1 MKRTLVLGILIF
13 QISSVLNGQPG
24 NQGPT
29 HYWQQRIKYL
39 MEVKLDVV
47 TNKLMGKQNITYFNN
62 SPDTLKKIFIHLF
75 WNAFQPNSMMD
86 EVSRRTENLILG
98 RMEDGKPLTDFDSR
112 FKKRIIDLTPE
123 EQGYCRVMK
132 FIMNG
137 RPQFTKLNETILEV
151 LLDKPITPGSSAI
164 FNTEFEC
171 KVPIMT
177 RRSGRDSPE
186 GIRYSMGQW
195 YPKVVEYDNE
205 GWHPDQYIRGEF
217 YGVWGDYDV
226 NITLDK
232 KYKVGATGELLNAE
246 SIGWGYDKEG
256 SSLKEITGSQ
266 RTWKFSGKNIHDFV
280 WSADPDYKH
289 ITRKTENGPL
299 LHFIYKNEKANDPYW
314 QATADSCAMIFPF
327 MAKNFGAY
335 PYPVYSFLQGGGG
348 STEYPMA
355 TLIKNHSFESAVHEW
370 CHSWYQMM
378 LGTNENL
385 YAWMDEGFTGYAEAR
400 ILAWLRKKDFFA
412 NAEEYGLYFQ
422 MAKSP
427 FEEPMSTPAND
438 FSTNYA
444 YNTNS
449 YFKGAVFLR
458 QLGYIVGEK
467 NMDKILLKYY
477 ELWKFKHPTPNDFI
491 RVAENVSGIQLQWY
505 KEFMVNTTYT
515 TDYSIDSLWE
525 ENGKTKVRIMRVGLL
540 PVPVDLMLTFKDG
553 NKELHYVPL
562 NLMYGEK
569 PAEDSMITRKVYE
582 PWKWTH
588 SRYVIETNRRLTDI
602 KVLEIDPTRRM
613 ADIERKNNRLELR
626 W

>member
-1 MKRTLVLGILIF
+1 MKNSFLFSLAILF
-13 QISSVLNGQPG
+13 LSLFTYAQPG
-24 NQGPT
+24 NQGT
-29 HYWQQRIKYL
+29 AGYWQQRIKYV
-39 MEVKLDVV
+39 MDVKLDVV
-47 TNKLMGKQNITYFNN
+47 TNKLAGKQTITYYNN

-75 WNAFQPNSMMD
+75 WNAFQPYSMMD
-86 EVSRRTENLILG
+86 EVSRRTENLVLG
-98 RMEDGKPLTDFDSR
+98 RAAGGGVLKDFDRR
-112 FKKRIIDLTPE
+112 FKKRISDLTPG
-123 EQGYCRVMK
+123 EQGYCRVSK
-132 FIMNG
+132 FMVNG
-137 RPQFTKLNETILEV
+137 KLQQTKLNETILEV
-151 LLDKPITPGSSAI
+151 FLDKPILPGSSVV

-171 KVPIMT
+171 QVPKLS

-186 GIRYSMGQW
+186 GVRFSMGQW
-195 YPKVVEYDNE
+195 YPKISEYDHE

-232 KYKVGATGELLNAE
+232 KYKVGATGELQNATA
-246 SIGWGYDKEG
+246 IGWGYDKEG
-256 SSLKEITGSQ
+256 SPLKETAEPL

-299 LHFIYKNEKANDPYW
+299 LHFIYKNDKDADPYW
-314 QATADSCAMIFPF
+314 QATADSCAIIYPF
-327 MAKNFGAY
+327 MAKTFGPY
-335 PYPVYSFLQGGGG
+335 PYPVYSFLHGGGG
-348 STEYPMA
+348 GTEYPMA
-355 TLIKNHSFESAVHEW
+355 TLVKNYSFETAVHEW

-385 YAWMDEGFTGYAEAR
+385 YAWMDEGFTDYAEAKV
-400 ILAWLRKKDFFA
+400 LAWLRKKDFFA
-412 NAEEYGLYFQ
+412 NAEEYGQYFQ

-427 FEEPMSTPAND
+427 YDEPMSTPAND

-449 YFKGAVFLR
+449 YYKGAVFLR
-458 QLGYIVGEK
+458 QLGYIIGEK
-467 NMDKILLKYY
+467 NMDKLLLKYY
-477 ELWKFKHPTPNDFI
+477 ELWRFKHPTPNDFI

-505 KEFMVNTTYT
+505 KEFMVNTIYT

-525 ENGKTKVRIMRVGLL
+525 EGGKTKVRLNRID
-540 PVPVDLMLTFKDG
+540 PVPMPIDLQITFKDG
-553 NKELHYVPL
+553 SKELHYVPL

-569 PAEDSMITRKVYE
+569 PVEDSTIPRKVYE

-588 SRYVIETNRRLTDI
+588 STYTIETNRKLADFTI
-602 KVLEIDPTRRM
+602 VEIDPSQRL
-613 ADIERKNNRLELR
+613 ADIERKNNRLQLK